1 MQAGVVGF
9 SPARNS
15 RIHVRVKRVISGLC
29 VLAMLSLLGMT
40 PAWGSPPAGPPIQS
54 GADPQAAGAVQIY
67 LSPSTATAYL
77 GQTFTLTVWV
87 ATGAQPIDSVSIIV
101 NYNGAVL
108 DNTNI
113 TNGTTLPYVLKKV
126 IGGTTGVL
134 RYDAGQLGSQGVTG
148 TFVLCTLYF
157 RALALATNSPVNFAQ
172 VQVYKGGEPVPFSV
186 TNARVNVTTPPPP
199 TATPTV
205 TPTPTAVLGN
215 ICVLVFN
222 DRNGNEMREVGE
234 ELVAGA
240 VLTLTNSL
248 HEVIGTYTT
257 NGVSEPYCFRTQ
269 GAGFY
274 FLREQNPPGW
284 VSTSPDYWGLA
295 MLDGTRWDVEIGDRW
310 VGEATPTPTPMP
322 PAPTQTPTPTSTPTR
337 SPTPTPTST
346 PVVPTPTPTPPAQWV
361 EVRSS
366 IPADGIMDP
375 LSPIELMFDAPM
387 ITETVELLLVPAVPY
402 HVEWSEP
409 GTAAGAGAVGYRK
422 AVIHHEPFTPRTGY
436 VLGVTEG
443 QSVSGL
449 PVRPTFWSFV
459 VPGMSLLFPLVRK
472 SY

>member
-1 MQAGVVGF
+1 MQIGAVRF
-9 SPARNS
+9 PLTRKS
-15 RIHVRVKRVISGLC
+15 RIHAWFRRAVSIVC
-29 VLAMLSLLGMT
+29 VLAVLGLLGMT
-40 PAWGSPPAGPPIQS
+40 PAWGAPPAGPSMQA
-54 GADPQAAGAVQIY
+54 GEAPQAAGAVQIY
-67 LSPSTATAYL
+67 LSPATANVYL

-87 ATGAQPIDSVSIIV
+87 ATGAQPIDAVSIIV
-101 NYNGAVL
+101 SYNGTVL

-113 TNGTTLPYVLKKV
+113 TEGATLPQVLKKV
-126 IGGTTGVL
+126 VGRTSGVL
-134 RYDAGQLGSQGVTG
+134 RYDAGKLGAEGVTG

-157 RALALATNSPVNFAQ
+157 KALALASNSPVNFTQ

-205 TPTPTAVLGN
+205 TPTPTAVPGN

-240 VLTLTNSL
+240 VLTLTNPL

-257 NGVSEPYCFRTQ
+257 NGVSEPYCFQTH

-310 VGEATPTPTPMP
+310 AGEVTPTPTVPG
-322 PAPTQTPTPTSTPTR
+322 PTPTSTPTPTPTPTWT
-337 SPTPTPTST
+337 PTPTPTST
-346 PVVPTPTPTPPAQWV
+346 PVVPTPTPPAQWV
-361 EVRSS
+361 EVHSS
-366 IPADGIMDP
+366 IPESGIMDP

-387 ITETVELLLVPAVPY
+387 ITETVEILLVPAVPY
-402 HVEWSEP
+402 EVEWSEP
-409 GTAAGAGAVGYRK
+409 GAVAGASVVGYRR
-422 AVIHHEPFTPRTGY
+422 AVIHHDPFTPRTGY
-436 VLGVTEG
+436 VLGVTGG

-472 SY
+472 SH